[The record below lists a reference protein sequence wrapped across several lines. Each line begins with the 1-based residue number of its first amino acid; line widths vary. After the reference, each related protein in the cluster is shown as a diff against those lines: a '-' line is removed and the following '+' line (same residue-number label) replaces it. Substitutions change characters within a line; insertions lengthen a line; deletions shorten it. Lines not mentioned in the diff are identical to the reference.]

1 MPVQSKIATKA
12 LAHNSNVG
20 PSPLKLAITYYYAN
34 RETPVIRLYS
44 AKDGV
49 PGKVARPGI
58 SIQRVAT
65 MHQIPSLA
73 LQRAIAVGGEIK
85 TRSEAHASDMIFT
98 IPEEAALEEWC
109 LHMSFWGY
117 PVRIDILRGMAAAV
131 FEDRERRNMEDASD
145 FFPRIQSPNKDH
157 PFERRDFKGNYHG
170 PDLSVIGKNWHKRF
184 LQRHQKLK
192 SIYSRAL
199 DNDRAMNNNPVIL
212 RDFFTILDKVIK
224 EFKIGPHNIYN
235 MDEKGF
241 LIGLIQRSLRVIE
254 KSDEKA
260 AFLRQPGSR
269 ETVTVIEAVG
279 IFAQDIPPIVI
290 MKGEKHL
297 YGWYHGKIPGHWT
310 TAVSPNGWTDAYL
323 GLQWLVR
330 NFEPHTCP
338 EDLSE
343 YRLLIFDGHDSHIT
357 WEFIEFAEAHRIKCL
372 CLPRHGTHL
381 LQPLDVGIFS
391 PYSTAYSKVIQI
403 LLQAKQ
409 LT

>member
-1 MPVQSKIATKA
+1 
-12 LAHNSNVG
+12 
-20 PSPLKLAITYYYAN
+20 
-34 RETPVIRLYS
+34 
-44 AKDGV
+44 
-49 PGKVARPGI
+49 
-58 SIQRVAT
+58 
-65 MHQIPSLA
+65 
-73 LQRAIAVGGEIK
+73 
-85 TRSEAHASDMIFT
+85 
-98 IPEEAALEEWC
+98 
-109 LHMSFWGY
+109 
-117 PVRIDILRGMAAAV
+117 
-131 FEDRERRNMEDASD
+131 
-145 FFPRIQSPNKDH
+145 
-157 PFERRDFKGNYHG
+157 
-170 PDLSVIGKNWHKRF
+170 
-184 LQRHQKLK
+184 
-192 SIYSRAL
+192 
-199 DNDRAMNNNPVIL
+199 
-212 RDFFTILDKVIK
+212 
-224 EFKIGPHNIYN
+224 

-241 LIGLIQRSLRVIE
+241 LIGLIQRSLRVIV

-279 IFAQDIPPIVI
+279 IFAQDIPPMVI

-297 YGWYHGKIPGHWT
+297 YGWYHGEMPGHWT

-330 NFEPHTCP
+330 NFEPHTRP

-372 CLPRHGTHL
+372 CLPPHSTHL